1 MQGQYTLETVITH
14 ANYFNALMQCNKD
27 VNYKYSV
34 QSYDN
39 ACLFRINETIMAI
52 LRGEVPE
59 IRDIHRVV
67 IHERGKE
74 RIITPIE
81 IGDRITQKVLCDNL
95 LVPVITR
102 HLIFDNGA
110 SLKGK
115 GTKFARGRVNK
126 FLEMAKRK
134 WGADNLYAL
143 TFDFK
148 SYFDS
153 IPHEQCYRV
162 LDRYID
168 DKRLVDLII
177 GIIESYK
184 LKDISSIEDPDIR
197 AEKLK
202 LLREHKDVGICL
214 GSQISQIMAVA
225 VPNDFDHYIKDVLGF
240 QFYERYMDDGV
251 IIFNDKSVLLKLKDE
266 LAELAKKYGLH
277 FNMKKTRVVKLTKGF
292 TFLKIQYKVF
302 RDNNK
307 TLKKLVRAGIVR
319 ERRKLHKFEPKVSK
333 GEMSLD
339 DVYANMQSWNA
350 HSRFAQCY
358 TTTKA
363 MFRLYDKLYGGYRM
377 TRKYYNK
384 HPQIM
389 RRKKVTK
396 H

>member
-1 MQGQYTLETVITH
+1 MNSYTLESVITYS
-14 ANYFNALMQCNKD
+14 NYFNALMECNKD

-39 ACLFRINETIMAI
+39 ACMFSICETINTI
-52 LRGEVPE
+52 LDGKIPE
-59 IRDIHRVV
+59 IRDVHNVV
-67 IHERGKE
+67 IRERGKE

-95 LVPVITR
+95 LVPLIMP

-115 GTKFARGRVNK
+115 GTNFARKRVNK
-126 FLEMAKRK
+126 FIEQAKRM

-148 SYFDS
+148 GYFDN

-162 LDRYID
+162 LDKYIE

-184 LKDISSIEDPDIR
+184 LKDIQAIEDAEER
-197 AEKLK
+197 AER
-202 LLREHKDVGICL
+202 LRILRAHKDIGICL

-225 VPNDFDHYIKDVLGF
+225 VPNDFDHYIKDVRGF
-240 QFYERYMDDGV
+240 KFYERYMDDGV
-251 IIFNDKSVLLKLKDE
+251 IIFNDKDTLIRLKDE
-266 LAELAKKYGLH
+266 LSDLAEKYGLH
-277 FNMKKTRVVKLTKGF
+277 FNKKKTRVVKLTKGF

-302 RDNNK
+302 KDSDE
-307 TLKKLVRAGIVR
+307 TLKKLVRQGIVR
-319 ERRKLHKFEPKVSK
+319 ERRKLKKFEEKVRN

-350 HSRFAQCY
+350 HSKFAKCD

-363 MFRLYDKLYGGYRM
+363 MFELYDKLYGGYRM
-377 TRKYYNK
+377 TRKYYNDNPDVK
-384 HPQIM
+384 
-389 RRKKVTK
+389 RRRKVTK